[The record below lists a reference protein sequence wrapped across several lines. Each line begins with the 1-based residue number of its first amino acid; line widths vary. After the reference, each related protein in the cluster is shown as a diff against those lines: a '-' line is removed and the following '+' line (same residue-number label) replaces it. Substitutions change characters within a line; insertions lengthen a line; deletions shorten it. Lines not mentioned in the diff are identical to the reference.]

1 MRHTL
6 KAVFENRSDAQH
18 VLEELLASGYTHA
31 DVALSDATDETASA
45 EHHEGLGASVRH
57 AFGRLFGSKQ
67 HEDRMS
73 DPAQAP
79 GEAMHHQHIVM
90 FTTESEP
97 EAERAAGIIGRFGP
111 AGMEES
117 HEQSDQFSADTYL
130 PGVAALSSA
139 YPPGTEPGSLQFR
152 TVGEGRYL
160 GTQNAA
166 SPPHGDTYQDSMGAG
181 TPWGQVEARAYRYG
195 KDMGASDAYRDSSWS
210 EAEPSL
216 KIGWERRHPLGES
229 PAWHRIKEI
238 VRQGWD
244 FVRSRMPGR
253 RH

>member
-6 KAVFENRSDAQH
+6 KAVFANRSDAQH

-31 DVALSDATDETASA
+31 DVSMSDDPGETPGA

-57 AFGRLFGSKQ
+57 AFDRLFGSK
-67 HEDRMS
+67 HHD
-73 DPAQAP
+73 DAAQP
-79 GEAMHHQHIVM
+79 SGEAVHGQHIVM

-111 AGMEES
+111 AGIEEH
-117 HEQSDQFSADTYL
+117 HEQSDQFSADAYL

-152 TVGEGRYL
+152 SLGEGRYL
-160 GTQNAA
+160 GTQGAN
-166 SPPHGDTYQDSMGAG
+166 SPPHGDTYQDSMGTG
-181 TPWGQVEARAYRYG
+181 MPWQQAEDMAYRYG
-195 KDMGASDAYRDSSWS
+195 KDMGASDAYREHTWD

-216 KIGWERRHPLGES
+216 KIGWERRHPRGEF
-229 PAWHRIKEI
+229 PAWSRIKQA

-244 FVRSRMPGR
+244 FVRARMPGR

>member
-31 DVALSDATDETASA
+31 DVALADDTGETPGAG
-45 EHHEGLGASVRH
+45 HHEGLGASVRH
-57 AFGRLFGSKQ
+57 AFERLFGSK
-67 HEDRMS
+67 HHDE
-73 DPAQAP
+73 PAP
-79 GEAMHHQHIVM
+79 SSGEAAHGHHIVM

-111 AGMEES
+111 AGIEEHHEES
-117 HEQSDQFSADTYL
+117 DQAGAGTYL
-130 PGVAALSSA
+130 PGAAAISGDF
-139 YPPGTEPGSLQFR
+139 PPGTEPGSLQFR
-152 TVGEGRYL
+152 SLGEGRYL
-160 GTQNAA
+160 GTQNAG

-181 TPWGQVEARAYRYG
+181 MPWAQAQDMAYRYG
-195 KDMGASDAYRDSSWS
+195 KDMGASDAYRDSSWD

-216 KIGWERRHPLGES
+216 KIGWERKHWRGEF
-229 PAWHRIKEI
+229 PAWHRIKEF

-244 FVRSRMPGR
+244 FVRSRMPHR